1 MTTSNIN
8 QTCKCLNSGNRIVQL
23 VQCNCNS
30 PNANT
35 QQMFSAQLVSNQIGQ
50 GVRNALHTCERFLGL
65 DRIQEQNADIHTEY
79 IVTVKVAERFA
90 SADTVVNLEN
100 QMKELKSRAKSFAR
114 YRNIDN
120 LEKGNNII
128 KRIEDN
134 YKFGQIDTQRLD
146 ISVAPHN
153 SWRPPYLMVEVK
165 LGANKKAG
173 ILEDMRRI
181 VKLLEMFQ
189 FSGALDKH
197 TVYGAVVF
205 HIFYENVN
213 QQGLTTKSKKLLEDI
228 ESLAIQQVNNNAWL
242 KYRIDRLDKFS
253 VEHIETRDNECNTD
267 EPPED
272 KKKDFAFTPCLVL
285 FGNAA
290 DI

>member
-8 QTCKCLNSGNRIVQL
+8 QTCKCLNSGNRIVKL
-23 VQCNCNS
+23 VQCNCDS
-30 PNANT
+30 PNTNT
-35 QQMFSAQLVSNQIGQ
+35 QQMFSAQLVSDEIGQ

-79 IVTVKVAERFA
+79 IVTVKVAEKFA
-90 SADTVVNLEN
+90 SADTVVKLEN

-114 YRNIDN
+114 HRNMDDWS
-120 LEKGNNII
+120 KGSDIMEC
-128 KRIEDN
+128 IEDN
-134 YKFGQIDTQRLD
+134 YKFGEIDTQRLD
-146 ISVAPHN
+146 ISVAPHD
-153 SWRPPYLMVEVK
+153 SSRPPYLMVEVK

-189 FSGALDKH
+189 FSGALDEYI
-197 TVYGAVVF
+197 VYGAVVF

-213 QQGLTTKSKKLLEDI
+213 QEGLTTKSQKLLTDI
-228 ESLAIQQVNNNAWL
+228 ESLAIQKVGNNALL
-242 KYRIDRLDKFS
+242 KYRIERLDKFG
-253 VEHIETRDNECNTD
+253 VEHIEVRDTECNPD
-267 EPPED
+267 EPPD
-272 KKKDFAFTPCLVL
+272 YKNDFAFTPCLVL